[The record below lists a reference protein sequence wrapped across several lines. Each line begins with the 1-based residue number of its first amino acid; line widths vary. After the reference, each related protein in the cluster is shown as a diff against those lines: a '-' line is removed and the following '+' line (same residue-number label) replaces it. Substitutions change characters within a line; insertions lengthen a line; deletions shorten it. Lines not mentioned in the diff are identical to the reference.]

1 VPDAAGSPQGKA
13 NAMSQPRSN
22 AVINVTPLRDSSD
35 LIGNAEALRARYNE
49 DGVVYLRNVIDPEF
63 MAWAEQRYRGAL
75 ADEGLIDL
83 ANEAPTWTGKVTK
96 TWRPC
101 DVLGTSVW
109 HEVIKQPLLNS
120 IMRDIFDSDPVWI
133 PIAAH
138 RSGLPTGPLKPDQ
151 DIFAGRHQDGF
162 YNEGMLFTICWM
174 PVRNVNMDSGSFA
187 VAPGTHK
194 LGSLHDTSLAG
205 NAIPR
210 HAIPDDAWR
219 SADFRVGDALI
230 FNYLTGHTGLPN
242 PSSEIRMSLDVR
254 AIPSWAPQPVIGAV
268 DSVDGMAVRI
278 RTEDDELVT
287 VSITEDTLIRDMN
300 PWPRIPT
307 ADLQKI
313 AYPGAHVM
321 AMAKTDGTVTVLRRN
336 FY

>member
-1 VPDAAGSPQGKA
+1 
-13 NAMSQPRSN
+13 M
-22 AVINVTPLRDSSD
+22 INVKPLTDSTS
-35 LIGNAEALRARYNE
+35 LIGKPEALRRRYHE
-49 DGVVYLRNVIDPEF
+49 DGVLFLRGVIDPELL
-63 MAWAEQRYRGAL
+63 AWAQQKYRAAL

-83 ANEAPTWTGKVTK
+83 ANEAPVWTGKATK

-101 DVLGTSVW
+101 DALGTTVW
-109 HEVIKQPLLNS
+109 HEVVKQPLLNQ
-120 IMRDIFDSDPVWI
+120 IMHDVFDDRPVWI

-138 RSGLPTGPLKPDQ
+138 RSGFPTGPLKEGQ

-174 PVRNVNMDSGSFA
+174 PIRDVRMDRGSFA

-194 LGSLHDTSLAG
+194 RGSLHDTSLQG

-210 HAIPDDAWR
+210 DAIADDAWR
-219 SADFRVGDALI
+219 SADFRVGDVLI
-230 FNYLTGHTGLPN
+230 FNYLTAHTALPN
-242 PSSEIRMSLDVR
+242 PSDEIRLSLDVR
-254 AIPSWAPQPVIGAV
+254 AIPASAPQPVIG
-268 DSVDGMAVRI
+268 SVDRVDGTDVTI

-287 VSITEDTLIRDMN
+287 VHLSEETLIRDMN
-300 PWPRIPT
+300 PWPRIPL
-307 ADLQKI
+307 AEVEKI

-321 AMAKTDGTVTVLRRN
+321 AMARTDRTVTVLRRN